1 MERDS
6 LLDAIILR
14 GLSEFINTR
23 RNEIPII
30 DTIEV
35 NEFIL
40 GRFDIV
46 INKYYGGLVG
56 FETLPAFHALLLD
69 FNNISD
75 PTDVHEGMFLDIPDF
90 ESLTLATS
98 QIDLTNIPGVSHTT
112 NSEVINREQK
122 LEEKKD
128 STIGAPKI
136 NQRNKKASYDPKTGI
151 FRF

>member
-1 MERDS
+1 MEIS
-6 LLDAIILR
+6 GVILR
-14 GLSEFINTR
+14 GLSEFIHTR

-35 NEFIL
+35 NEFIM

-75 PTDVHEGMFLDIPDF
+75 PTDVHEGMFIDIPDF
-90 ESLTLATS
+90 ESLMI
-98 QIDLTNIPGVSHTT
+98 QMEPIDLDDIPGISHTT
-112 NSEVINREQK
+112 NSEVMNKEQK
-122 LEEKKD
+122 NEEKKD

-151 FRF
+151 FKF